1 MLLQSGSSLDAPT
14 LNELNGL
21 CKPVKYFKSSKNFKN
36 NNIYGVLPFIAPE
49 VLRGQPYTLS
59 SDIFSFSMIMWEF
72 ISGILPFNNEA
83 YNFQLS
89 LDINKGKRPEI
100 IEDTPQCYINL
111 MKRCWDMNSLK
122 RPTALEIYQ
131 NNLYEIIDK
140 NNLLEIIDQ
149 EKYFH
154 NYKNLEF
161 NNIQKIGGV
170 FTTVY
175 CARWKYNDNF
185 VILKSFNNFNNRIIE
200 EIKNE
205 LKLQQ
210 RIKYHPNIIQFYGI
224 TSINIDKISKYAL
237 VLEYADSGT
246 LNSYLNEHIKILDW
260 NEKVKLAHQI
270 ANAILYLHKNNV
282 VHCDLNTENIY
293 IHQKNIK
300 LASLGLSKTFNKKSK
315 ISGPYM
321 DPKSIKNTNYRL
333 NKKSDVYSFGVL
345 MWQISSGCRPYY
357 DEDED
362 NIIKERRDE
371 IIPDT
376 PIEYKCRE
384 YEPSERPNMQE
395 IVLSLDQFIL
405 DQLQSSEINI
415 EFDNLQKDN
424 AIIWIPYVDPE
435 KLKDLNFQYEK
446 ASDIYSYG
454 VLMWEISSG
463 FSPFK
468 NLTSQNDQALLRIRI
483 SGGHREDDIEDEVEM
498 SESDNEPENDLPLDD
513 L

>member
-122 RPTALEIYQ
+122 RPTALEIF
-131 NNLYEIIDK
+131 IHDG
-140 NNLLEIIDQ
+140 DA
-149 EKYFH
+149 
-154 NYKNLEF
+154 
-161 NNIQKIGGV
+161 KITDFG
-170 FTTVY
+170 
-175 CARWKYNDNF
+175 
-185 VILKSFNNFNNRIIE
+185 
-200 EIKNE
+200 
-205 LKLQQ
+205 
-210 RIKYHPNIIQFYGI
+210 
-224 TSINIDKISKYAL
+224 ISKNMN
-237 VLEYADSGT
+237 T
-246 LNSYLNEHIKILDW
+246 QNS
-260 NEKVKLAHQI
+260 
-270 ANAILYLHKNNV
+270 
-282 VHCDLNTENIY
+282 T
-293 IHQKNIK
+293 IHYE
-300 LASLGLSKTFNKKSK
+300 TF
-315 ISGPYM
+315 G
-321 DPKSIKNTNYRL
+321 R
-333 NKKSDVYSFGVL
+333 
-345 MWQISSGCRPYY
+345 
-357 DEDED
+357 
-362 NIIKERRDE
+362 
-371 IIPDT
+371 
-376 PIEYKCRE
+376 
-384 YEPSERPNMQE
+384 
-395 IVLSLDQFIL
+395 
-405 DQLQSSEINI
+405 
-415 EFDNLQKDN
+415 
-424 AIIWIPYVDPE
+424 IPYVDPE

-483 SGGHREDDIEDEVEM
+483 SGGHHEVEM